1 VNGLKIVR
9 LIAGLDDLYLRHLW
23 DDARIIKYDDGQLA
37 VDTEKPFDAVIA
49 NEIVKHTT
57 GFIITDEHYGKVAG
71 PWRAIDKALEAR
83 ATAKVQI
90 VNVAMEPDPDEDTE
104 EAAASAGGGVLSAA

>member
-1 VNGLKIVR
+1 MNGLKIVR

-71 PWRAIDKALEAR
+71 PWRSLDKALEAR
-83 ATAKVQI
+83 STAKVQI
-90 VNVAMEPDPDEDTE
+90 VNVAMEPDPEPDD
-104 EAAASAGGGVLSAA
+104 EAAASAGGGALSAA